1 MIHRVVLGSIERF
14 IGIITEHYAGAFPV
28 WLAPVQVRVLTIT
41 DRANEAAEKVAAA
54 LDAAGLRVEK
64 DLRNEKIGKKIAE
77 GRSQKIPYLLI
88 LGDKEAESGTVAV
101 RSRGGDEG
109 VMGSRRLH
117 RARER
122 GSPHKEKL
130 KFDIIN
136 NCTPPNYE
144 KRFGGVFM
152 TKYGIKR
159 ACIAIAVLFAVNIA
173 VITLAQRADAASYK
187 RGSTGSVVSEIQQK
201 LKDWG
206 YYSAEVDGVYGSR
219 TEAAVLLFQQKNGLA
234 ADGKAGAETLA
245 ALGISSAGLIEQNTS
260 GDVALLARLI
270 SAEARG
276 ESYEGQVA
284 VGAVVM
290 NRIAH
295 PSFPNTLS
303 GVIYQRGAFSCLDD
317 GQFDEPVAQSAYAAA
332 RDAMNG
338 YDPTGGAIY
347 YFNPVTATSKWIWSR
362 PLIVQIG
369 KHRFCA

>member
-1 MIHRVVLGSIERF
+1 MGF
-14 IGIITEHYAGAFPV
+14 
-28 WLAPVQVRVLTIT
+28 
-41 DRANEAAEKVAAA
+41 
-54 LDAAGLRVEK
+54 
-64 DLRNEKIGKKIAE
+64 
-77 GRSQKIPYLLI
+77 
-88 LGDKEAESGTVAV
+88 
-101 RSRGGDEG
+101 GGD
-109 VMGSRRLH
+109 
-117 RARER
+117 
-122 GSPHKEKL
+122 SP
-130 KFDIIN
+130 
-136 NCTPPNYE
+136 C
-144 KRFGGVFM
+144 
-152 TKYGIKR
+152 
-159 ACIAIAVLFAVNIA
+159 
-173 VITLAQRADAASYK
+173 
-187 RGSTGSVVSEIQQK
+187 
-201 LKDWG
+201 
-206 YYSAEVDGVYGSR
+206 R